1 MGTASLGKRTIYVA
15 TQSLGYEVDG
25 FPQELKVRQ
34 LTNGIF
40 QSNDTVE
47 YIAITNTSEDG
58 AITPIKALCLLGSYY
73 MFNPETMQL
82 EEEDIVDEGVETITV
97 QTSDVI
103 RFEKNQYVRQFAFD
117 CAIVDDQQSSVYQPI
132 TGLNV
137 NSTYQTIKTHN
148 FAVAADNN
156 TPKSEDVIFYD
167 GSFWMVEETRKKFIF
182 TPKKKSVLYISLK
195 RVKR

>member
-82 EEEDIVDEGVETITV
+82 EEEE
-97 QTSDVI
+97 
-103 RFEKNQYVRQFAFD
+103 RN
-117 CAIVDDQQSSVYQPI
+117 
-132 TGLNV
+132 L
-137 NSTYQTIKTHN
+137 
-148 FAVAADNN
+148 
-156 TPKSEDVIFYD
+156 
-167 GSFWMVEETRKKFIF
+167 SFCPSF
-182 TPKKKSVLYISLK
+182 
-195 RVKR
+195 